1 MHTRHPA
8 SASYFDPV
16 LGRKDEKGGERC
28 RMTSDSI
35 RRRGFFLNPL
45 QRYKIILEYAN
56 FEIEKVKFFAIFDPE
71 YNFWKRT
78 KVGNHAEILG
88 FFQENRVRACVCQI
102 FVVTLHAFLCKLQF
116 LIRNF

>member
-35 RRRGFFLNPL
+35 RRRSLFLNPL
-45 QRYKIILEYAN
+45 QRYKNILEYAN
-56 FEIEKVKFFAIFDPE
+56 FEPQKVKFFAKNLHICKKCCTFA
-71 YNFWKRT
+71 R
-78 KVGNHAEILG
+78 
-88 FFQENRVRACVCQI
+88 FFVQI
-102 FVVTLHAFLCKLQF
+102 HIIYGIK
-116 LIRNF
+116 I